1 MINMKLWLKDK
12 KNFIIF
18 CCLIWF
24 FCAGVSFIVV
34 SILNTKVKNKILN
47 SGISIVKNYSDRASL
62 PLLEQDLKQLSIL
75 LDEIALIPDVVNSAI
90 VDHRNNII
98 AYANAEMAS
107 HVYKKGTHV
116 KGSVSYWEEGLF
128 NVKQVINFSSNVMYA
143 DTKIGEIY
151 LSFNTDKI
159 LENKKWFSS
168 LFIYSFAI
176 MLVLT
181 ISFYHKE
188 LFYII
193 KRLKTDWLNAA
204 SVRADL
210 SDHADIPCPMCGSE
224 LQFSGEI
231 FGEISTNRF
240 LLKCSMGSEQEN
252 TASSSSES
260 LNLSEIDRRK
270 DLRLLKRKVTVRC
283 LDILKRLYL

>member
-1 MINMKLWLKDK
+1 MKLWLKDK

-34 SILNTKVKNKILN
+34 SILNSKVKNKILK

-62 PLLEQDLKQLSIL
+62 PLLEQDIKQLSIL
-75 LDEIALIPDVVNSAI
+75 LDEIALSPDVVNSAI

-116 KGSVSYWEEGLF
+116 KGSVSYWEEGLS

-143 DTKIGEIY
+143 DTKIGEIH

-159 LENKKWFSS
+159 LKNKKWFSS
-168 LFIYSFAI
+168 LFVYSSVI
-176 MLVLT
+176 MLVLI
-181 ISFYHKE
+181 ISFYRKE

-193 KRLKTDWLNAA
+193 EGLKTDCLNAA
-204 SVRADL
+204 SLRADL
-210 SDHADIPCPMCGSE
+210 SDPADITCPMCGSG
-224 LQFSGEI
+224 LQFSRDA

-240 LLKCSMGSEQEN
+240 LLECSMRSEQEN
-252 TASSSSES
+252 TLSGTSES
-260 LNLSEIDRRK
+260 ANLSKIDKRK
-270 DLRLLKRKVTVRC
+270 DLKLLKRKVTVRC